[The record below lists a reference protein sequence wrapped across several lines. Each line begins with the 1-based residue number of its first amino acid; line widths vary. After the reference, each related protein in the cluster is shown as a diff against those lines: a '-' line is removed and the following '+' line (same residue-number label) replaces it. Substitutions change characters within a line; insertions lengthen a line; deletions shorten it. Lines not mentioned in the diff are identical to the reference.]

1 MAPLPSA
8 SAPASHR
15 PILRHSSLPS
25 SLSSLCADR
34 ESIPTV
40 SPRHRQIDTQGLRI
54 DNPNQ
59 STLSSQLAQLSPHSR
74 NFVSELTQ
82 EKNGNLEQMLK
93 NLVHLAAI
101 GKAVTDSE
109 VFTDPIL
116 CEPMPIRV
124 LHSCGNSFSLE
135 SIETWSET
143 QKRNRLES
151 TCPCCRKPLKIEDL
165 VEDKAWKDMF
175 SDVSPEL
182 FFSDAIQLDFD
193 DFKTGSSFS
202 RTLMSEYN
210 SSSNIDR
217 QIQIL
222 ELLMDR
228 FPKNGRLKLSYSDR
242 VAHKG
247 ADASP
252 DQIQKGLQ
260 FIQLALRTKNLAKND
275 QIHANKC
282 GAFLAR
288 LIQGSSQIE
297 QYTYFVKNL
306 LAVAEPDDY
315 SSIKPIFEGIPRQI
329 FSDFSQENQR
339 LLDAILAS
347 RK

>member
-1 MAPLPSA
+1 MLFRSA
-8 SAPASHR
+8 
-15 PILRHSSLPS
+15 
-25 SLSSLCADR
+25 
-34 ESIPTV
+34 
-40 SPRHRQIDTQGLRI
+40 Q
-54 DNPNQ
+54 
-59 STLSSQLAQLSPHSR
+59 
-74 NFVSELTQ
+74 
-82 EKNGNLEQMLK
+82 
-93 NLVHLAAI
+93 
-101 GKAVTDSE
+101 
-109 VFTDPIL
+109 
-116 CEPMPIRV
+116 
-124 LHSCGNSFSLE
+124 
-135 SIETWSET
+135 
-143 QKRNRLES
+143 
-151 TCPCCRKPLKIEDL
+151 
-165 VEDKAWKDMF
+165 
-175 SDVSPEL
+175 
-182 FFSDAIQLDFD
+182 
-193 DFKTGSSFS
+193 
-202 RTLMSEYN
+202 
-210 SSSNIDR
+210 
-217 QIQIL
+217 
-222 ELLMDR
+222 
-228 FPKNGRLKLSYSDR
+228 
-242 VAHKG
+242 KG